1 MVAKASSERV
11 DQELGTYMDRVQRVR
26 RGLTAQEVASV
37 VDVQARQVQHWA
49 AGNNRPQGMAR
60 ERLLELDYIVELLG
74 EIYDD
79 EGIEIWLH
87 GKNRSLDGQRP
98 LDVLV
103 SGDFQTVTAAVERLA
118 SGAM

>member
-1 MVAKASSERV
+1 MVSKASSERV
-11 DQELGTYMDRVQRVR
+11 HQELGTYMDRVQRVR

-37 VDVQARQVQHWA
+37 VDVQVRQVQHWA
-49 AGNNRPQGMAR
+49 AGNNRPQGIAR
-60 ERLLELDYIVELLG
+60 ERLLELDYIVELLS

-87 GKNRSLDGQRP
+87 SKNRSMEGQRP

-103 SGDFQTVTAAVERLA
+103 GGDFQTVSAAVERLA